1 MYLTWLNENNDDY
14 HESITK
20 LKQVIN
26 TIETF
31 TDIDEC
37 IDFITD
43 RPDQVTYM
51 VTSEVCAQR
60 LRSIVADISQLKS
73 IYIFCKNPRSDTNI
87 ESICEALK
95 QTLKDDDRN
104 EISISFANNNILDC
118 SFMYTQILKEIL
130 LTIDFNEQN
139 FKDFLTFCRTEFAQD
154 TRELRK
160 IDRLENEYHQRKP
173 IWWYTW
179 ESFLYKTLNKAL
191 RLMDVDI
198 IIKMGFFI
206 CDLHKQIA
214 DLHIKQISAEPFTV
228 YRLQGLSR
236 TDFTQMKE
244 NRNGLLAFNNFLS
257 TSKNRQVSLK
267 FLHRIRSNNDLIP
280 VLFVISI
287 DPSIKQTP
295 FANVTDFSAV
305 KNEEEILFSMHSVFR
320 IGQINKKLHNNDQ
333 IWQVEL
339 TLTSDSDPEL
349 HILTEHMRNTTLGVT
364 SWNRLGSLM
373 IELSKFDKAEEIYEL
388 LLREAKHPSE
398 KACVFHQFGVIS
410 YGQAKYE
417 QAIQYYQKSLE
428 MQKQIPLTDHSLLA
442 ASFHNIGTVY
452 MKTNEHS
459 KALEYYKKALEIL
472 SRSVPVDHKSLAST
486 YHNIGNV
493 YNDTS
498 DYSQALQYFQK
509 SLEIR
514 EKILPANH
522 PSLAASYNSIGFIY
536 SKVNEYLKALEY
548 YEKSLEIER
557 KTLPADHP
565 DLATSY
571 NNIGSVYDNINEYSK
586 ALEYYQKSLEIREK
600 RLSSNHPD
608 LAISYSKIGFVY
620 EITGKYSQALECYE
634 KSLEIRRKILPAD
647 HPNLAT
653 TYNNIGSA
661 YRSMSEY
668 SNALQYFRKSLEIG
682 EKTLPENHPDLAIS
696 YNNIGIVYNSKKDYR
711 RALEYLEQALRI
723 WRKSLPANHPNIKK
737 VQNSIVAVKQN
748 L

>member
-104 EISISFANNNILDC
+104 EISISFANNNTLDC

-364 SWNRLGSLM
+364 RWNRLGSLM

-388 LLREAKHPSE
+388 LLRKVKDPYE
-398 KACVFHQFGVIS
+398 KAYLFHQFGMIY

-417 QAIQYYQKSLE
+417 QAIAYNQKSLE
-428 MQKQIPLTDHSLLA
+428 MKKQNPLTDHSSLA
-442 ASFHNIGTVY
+442 ASFNNIATIY
-452 MKTNEHS
+452 STTNEHS
-459 KALEYYKKALEIL
+459 KALEYYKKTLEIL
-472 SRSVPVDHKSLAST
+472 SKSVPIDYTNLATT
-486 YHNIGNV
+486 YSNIANV
-493 YNDTS
+493 YSYTS
-498 DYSQALQYFQK
+498 DYSQALQYF
-509 SLEIR
+509 R
-514 EKILPANH
+514 
-522 PSLAASYNSIGFIY
+522 
-536 SKVNEYLKALEY
+536 
-548 YEKSLEIER
+548 KSLEIEE
-557 KTLPADHP
+557 KILPTNHP
-565 DLATSY
+565 SLATSY
-571 NNIGSVYDNINEYSK
+571 NNIGTLYSEMNEHST
-586 ALEYYQKSLEIREK
+586 ALEYYEKSFEIR
-600 RLSSNHPD
+600 
-608 LAISYSKIGFVY
+608 
-620 EITGKYSQALECYE
+620 
-634 KSLEIRRKILPAD
+634 
-647 HPNLAT
+647 
-653 TYNNIGSA
+653 
-661 YRSMSEY
+661 
-668 SNALQYFRKSLEIG
+668 
-682 EKTLPENHPDLAIS
+682 EKTLPENHSDLAIS

-711 RALEYLEQALRI
+711 RALEYLEEALRI

>member
-1 MYLTWLNENNDDY
+1 MYLTWLDENNDDY

-104 EISISFANNNILDC
+104 EISISFANNNTLDC

-139 FKDFLTFCRTEFAQD
+139 FKDFLTFCRIEFAQD

-295 FANVTDFSAV
+295 FANVADFSAV

-349 HILTEHMRNTTLGVT
+349 HILTEHMRNTTT
-364 SWNRLGSLM
+364 EETRWHRLGSLM

-388 LLREAKHPSE
+388 LLRKVKDPYE
-398 KACVFHQFGVIS
+398 KAYLFHQFGMIY

-417 QAIQYYQKSLE
+417 QAIAYNQKSLE
-428 MQKQIPLTDHSLLA
+428 MKKQNPLTDHSSLA
-442 ASFHNIGTVY
+442 ASFNNIATIY
-452 MKTNEHS
+452 STTNEHS
-459 KALEYYKKALEIL
+459 KALEYYKKTLEIL
-472 SRSVPVDHKSLAST
+472 SKSVPIDYTNLATT
-486 YHNIGNV
+486 YSNIANV
-493 YNDTS
+493 YSYTS
-498 DYSQALQYFQK
+498 DYSQALQYF
-509 SLEIR
+509 R
-514 EKILPANH
+514 
-522 PSLAASYNSIGFIY
+522 
-536 SKVNEYLKALEY
+536 
-548 YEKSLEIER
+548 KSLEIEE
-557 KTLPADHP
+557 KILPTNHP
-565 DLATSY
+565 SLATSY
-571 NNIGSVYDNINEYSK
+571 NNIGTLYSEMNEHST
-586 ALEYYQKSLEIREK
+586 ALEYYEKSFEIR
-600 RLSSNHPD
+600 
-608 LAISYSKIGFVY
+608 
-620 EITGKYSQALECYE
+620 
-634 KSLEIRRKILPAD
+634 
-647 HPNLAT
+647 
-653 TYNNIGSA
+653 
-661 YRSMSEY
+661 
-668 SNALQYFRKSLEIG
+668 
-682 EKTLPENHPDLAIS
+682 EKTLPENHSDLAIS

-711 RALEYLEQALRI
+711 RALEYLEEALRI

>member
-1 MYLTWLNENNDDY
+1 MYLTWLDENNDDY

-104 EISISFANNNILDC
+104 EISISFANNNTLDC

-139 FKDFLTFCRTEFAQD
+139 FKDFLTFCRIEFAQD

-295 FANVTDFSAV
+295 FANVADFSAV

-320 IGQINKKLHNNDQ
+320 IGQMNKKLHSNDQ
-333 IWQVEL
+333 FWQVEL

-388 LLREAKHPSE
+388 LLRKVKDPYE
-398 KACVFHQFGVIS
+398 KAYLFHQFGMIY

-417 QAIQYYQKSLE
+417 QAIAYNQKSLE
-428 MQKQIPLTDHSLLA
+428 MKKQNPLTDHSSLA
-442 ASFHNIGTVY
+442 ASFNNIATIY
-452 MKTNEHS
+452 STTNEHS
-459 KALEYYKKALEIL
+459 KALEYYKKTLEIL
-472 SRSVPVDHKSLAST
+472 SKSVPIDYTNLATT
-486 YHNIGNV
+486 YSNIANV
-493 YNDTS
+493 YSYTS
-498 DYSQALQYFQK
+498 DYSQALQYF
-509 SLEIR
+509 R
-514 EKILPANH
+514 
-522 PSLAASYNSIGFIY
+522 
-536 SKVNEYLKALEY
+536 
-548 YEKSLEIER
+548 KSLEIEE
-557 KTLPADHP
+557 KILPTNHP
-565 DLATSY
+565 SLATSY
-571 NNIGSVYDNINEYSK
+571 NNIGTLYSEMNEHST
-586 ALEYYQKSLEIREK
+586 ALEYYEKSFEIR
-600 RLSSNHPD
+600 
-608 LAISYSKIGFVY
+608 
-620 EITGKYSQALECYE
+620 
-634 KSLEIRRKILPAD
+634 
-647 HPNLAT
+647 
-653 TYNNIGSA
+653 
-661 YRSMSEY
+661 
-668 SNALQYFRKSLEIG
+668 
-682 EKTLPENHPDLAIS
+682 EKTLPENHSDLAIS

-711 RALEYLEQALRI
+711 RALEYLEEALRI

>member
-1 MYLTWLNENNDDY
+1 MYLTWLDENNDDY

-104 EISISFANNNILDC
+104 EISISFANNNTLDC

-349 HILTEHMRNTTLGVT
+349 HILTEHMRNTTTGET
-364 SWNRLGSLM
+364 RWHRLGSLM

-388 LLREAKHPSE
+388 LLRKVKDPYE
-398 KACVFHQFGVIS
+398 KAYLFHQFGMIY

-417 QAIQYYQKSLE
+417 QAIAYNQKSLE
-428 MQKQIPLTDHSLLA
+428 MKKQNPLTDHSSLA
-442 ASFHNIGTVY
+442 ASFNNIATIY
-452 MKTNEHS
+452 STTNEHS
-459 KALEYYKKALEIL
+459 KALEYYKKTLEIL
-472 SRSVPVDHKSLAST
+472 SKSVPIDYTNLATT
-486 YHNIGNV
+486 YSNIANV
-493 YNDTS
+493 YSYTS
-498 DYSQALQYFQK
+498 DYSQALQYF
-509 SLEIR
+509 R
-514 EKILPANH
+514 
-522 PSLAASYNSIGFIY
+522 
-536 SKVNEYLKALEY
+536 
-548 YEKSLEIER
+548 KSLEIEE
-557 KTLPADHP
+557 KILPTNHP
-565 DLATSY
+565 SLATSY
-571 NNIGSVYDNINEYSK
+571 NNIGTLYSEMNEHST
-586 ALEYYQKSLEIREK
+586 ALEYYEKSFEIR
-600 RLSSNHPD
+600 
-608 LAISYSKIGFVY
+608 
-620 EITGKYSQALECYE
+620 
-634 KSLEIRRKILPAD
+634 
-647 HPNLAT
+647 
-653 TYNNIGSA
+653 
-661 YRSMSEY
+661 
-668 SNALQYFRKSLEIG
+668 
-682 EKTLPENHPDLAIS
+682 EKTLPENHSDLAIS

-711 RALEYLEQALRI
+711 RALEYLEEALRI

>member
-1 MYLTWLNENNDDY
+1 MYLTWLDENNDDY

-228 YRLQGLSR
+228 YRLQGLSQI
-236 TDFTQMKE
+236 DFNQMKE

-267 FLHRIRSNNDLIP
+267 FLHRIRSNSDLIP

-295 FANVTDFSAV
+295 FANVADFSAV

-320 IGQINKKLHNNDQ
+320 IGQMNKKLHSNDQ
-333 IWQVEL
+333 FWQVEL

-349 HILTEHMRNTTLGVT
+349 HILTEHMRNTTT
-364 SWNRLGSLM
+364 EETRWHRLGSLM

-388 LLREAKHPSE
+388 LLRKVKDPYE
-398 KACVFHQFGVIS
+398 KAYLFHQFGMIY

-417 QAIQYYQKSLE
+417 QAIAYNQKSLE
-428 MQKQIPLTDHSLLA
+428 MKKQNPLTDHSSLA
-442 ASFHNIGTVY
+442 ASFNNIATIY
-452 MKTNEHS
+452 STTNEHS
-459 KALEYYKKALEIL
+459 KALEYYKKTLEIL
-472 SRSVPVDHKSLAST
+472 SKSVPIDYTNLATT
-486 YHNIGNV
+486 YSNIANV
-493 YNDTS
+493 YSYTS
-498 DYSQALQYFQK
+498 DYSQALQYF
-509 SLEIR
+509 R
-514 EKILPANH
+514 
-522 PSLAASYNSIGFIY
+522 
-536 SKVNEYLKALEY
+536 
-548 YEKSLEIER
+548 KSLEIEE
-557 KTLPADHP
+557 KILPTNHP
-565 DLATSY
+565 SLATSY
-571 NNIGSVYDNINEYSK
+571 NNIGTLYSEMNEHST
-586 ALEYYQKSLEIREK
+586 ALEYYEKSFEIR
-600 RLSSNHPD
+600 
-608 LAISYSKIGFVY
+608 
-620 EITGKYSQALECYE
+620 
-634 KSLEIRRKILPAD
+634 
-647 HPNLAT
+647 
-653 TYNNIGSA
+653 
-661 YRSMSEY
+661 
-668 SNALQYFRKSLEIG
+668 
-682 EKTLPENHPDLAIS
+682 EKTLPENHSDLAIS

-711 RALEYLEQALRI
+711 RALEYLEEALRI

>member
-1 MYLTWLNENNDDY
+1 MYLTWLDENNDDY

-104 EISISFANNNILDC
+104 EISISFANNNTLDC

-267 FLHRIRSNNDLIP
+267 FLHRIRSNSDLIP

-388 LLREAKHPSE
+388 LLRKVKDPYE
-398 KACVFHQFGVIS
+398 KAYLFHQFGMIY

-417 QAIQYYQKSLE
+417 QAIAYNQKSLE
-428 MQKQIPLTDHSLLA
+428 MKKQNPLTDHSSLA
-442 ASFHNIGTVY
+442 ASFNNIATIY
-452 MKTNEHS
+452 STTNEHS
-459 KALEYYKKALEIL
+459 KALEYYKKTLEIL
-472 SRSVPVDHKSLAST
+472 SKSVPIDYTNLATT
-486 YHNIGNV
+486 YSNIANV
-493 YNDTS
+493 YSYTS
-498 DYSQALQYFQK
+498 DYSQALQYF
-509 SLEIR
+509 R
-514 EKILPANH
+514 
-522 PSLAASYNSIGFIY
+522 
-536 SKVNEYLKALEY
+536 
-548 YEKSLEIER
+548 KSLEIEE
-557 KTLPADHP
+557 KILPTNHP
-565 DLATSY
+565 SLATSY
-571 NNIGSVYDNINEYSK
+571 NNIGTLYSEMNEHST
-586 ALEYYQKSLEIREK
+586 ALEYYEKSFEIR
-600 RLSSNHPD
+600 
-608 LAISYSKIGFVY
+608 
-620 EITGKYSQALECYE
+620 
-634 KSLEIRRKILPAD
+634 
-647 HPNLAT
+647 
-653 TYNNIGSA
+653 
-661 YRSMSEY
+661 
-668 SNALQYFRKSLEIG
+668 
-682 EKTLPENHPDLAIS
+682 EKTLPENHSDLAIS

-711 RALEYLEQALRI
+711 RALEYLEEALRI

>member
-60 LRSIVADISQLKS
+60 LHPIVADISQLKS

-139 FKDFLTFCRTEFAQD
+139 FKDFLTFCRIEFAQD

-228 YRLQGLSR
+228 YRLQGLSQI
-236 TDFTQMKE
+236 DFNQMKE

-349 HILTEHMRNTTLGVT
+349 HILTEHMRNTTT
-364 SWNRLGSLM
+364 EETRWHRLGSLM

-388 LLREAKHPSE
+388 LLRKVKDPYE
-398 KACVFHQFGVIS
+398 KAYLFHQFGMIY

-417 QAIQYYQKSLE
+417 QAIAYNQKSLE
-428 MQKQIPLTDHSLLA
+428 MKKQNPLTDHSSLA
-442 ASFHNIGTVY
+442 ASFNNIATIY
-452 MKTNEHS
+452 STTNEHS
-459 KALEYYKKALEIL
+459 KALEYYKKTLEIL
-472 SRSVPVDHKSLAST
+472 SKSVPIDYTNLATT
-486 YHNIGNV
+486 YSNIANV
-493 YNDTS
+493 YSYTS

-509 SLEIR
+509 SLEIE
-514 EKILPANH
+514 EKILPTNH
-522 PSLAASYNSIGFIY
+522 PS
-536 SKVNEYLKALEY
+536 
-548 YEKSLEIER
+548 
-557 KTLPADHP
+557 
-565 DLATSY
+565 LATSY
-571 NNIGSVYDNINEYSK
+571 NNIGTLYSEMNEHST
-586 ALEYYQKSLEIREK
+586 ALEYYEKSFEIR
-600 RLSSNHPD
+600 
-608 LAISYSKIGFVY
+608 
-620 EITGKYSQALECYE
+620 
-634 KSLEIRRKILPAD
+634 
-647 HPNLAT
+647 
-653 TYNNIGSA
+653 
-661 YRSMSEY
+661 
-668 SNALQYFRKSLEIG
+668 
-682 EKTLPENHPDLAIS
+682 EKTLPENHSDLAIS

-711 RALEYLEQALRI
+711 RALEYLEEALRI

>member
-1 MYLTWLNENNDDY
+1 MYLTWLDENNDDY

-104 EISISFANNNILDC
+104 EISISFANNNTLDC

-349 HILTEHMRNTTLGVT
+349 HILTEHMRNTTPEET
-364 SWNRLGSLM
+364 RWHRLGSLM

-388 LLREAKHPSE
+388 LLRKVKDPYE
-398 KACVFHQFGVIS
+398 KAYLFHQFGMIY

-417 QAIQYYQKSLE
+417 QAIAYNQKSLE
-428 MQKQIPLTDHSLLA
+428 MKKQNPLTDHSSLA
-442 ASFHNIGTVY
+442 ASFNNIATIY
-452 MKTNEHS
+452 STTNEHS
-459 KALEYYKKALEIL
+459 KALEYYKKTLEIL
-472 SRSVPVDHKSLAST
+472 SKSVPIDYTNLATT
-486 YHNIGNV
+486 YSNIANV
-493 YNDTS
+493 YSYTS
-498 DYSQALQYFQK
+498 DYSQALQYF
-509 SLEIR
+509 R
-514 EKILPANH
+514 
-522 PSLAASYNSIGFIY
+522 
-536 SKVNEYLKALEY
+536 
-548 YEKSLEIER
+548 KSLEIEE
-557 KTLPADHP
+557 KILPTNHP
-565 DLATSY
+565 SLATSY
-571 NNIGSVYDNINEYSK
+571 NNIGTLYSEMNEHST
-586 ALEYYQKSLEIREK
+586 ALEYYEKSFEIR
-600 RLSSNHPD
+600 
-608 LAISYSKIGFVY
+608 
-620 EITGKYSQALECYE
+620 
-634 KSLEIRRKILPAD
+634 
-647 HPNLAT
+647 
-653 TYNNIGSA
+653 
-661 YRSMSEY
+661 
-668 SNALQYFRKSLEIG
+668 
-682 EKTLPENHPDLAIS
+682 EKTLPENHSDLAIS

-711 RALEYLEQALRI
+711 RALEYLEEALRI

>member
-1 MYLTWLNENNDDY
+1 MYLTWLDENNDDY

-60 LRSIVADISQLKS
+60 LHPIVADISQLKS

-104 EISISFANNNILDC
+104 EISISFANNNTLDC

-139 FKDFLTFCRTEFAQD
+139 FKDFLTFCRIEFAQD

-228 YRLQGLSR
+228 YRLQGLSQI
-236 TDFTQMKE
+236 DFNQMKE

-267 FLHRIRSNNDLIP
+267 FLHRIRSNSDLIP

-295 FANVTDFSAV
+295 FANVADFSAV

-320 IGQINKKLHNNDQ
+320 IGQMNKKLHSNDQ
-333 IWQVEL
+333 FWQVEL

-349 HILTEHMRNTTLGVT
+349 HILTEHMRNTTT
-364 SWNRLGSLM
+364 EETRWHRLGSLM

-388 LLREAKHPSE
+388 LLRKVKDPYE
-398 KACVFHQFGVIS
+398 KAYLFHQFGMIY

-417 QAIQYYQKSLE
+417 QAIAYNQKSLE
-428 MQKQIPLTDHSLLA
+428 MKKQNPLTDHSSLA
-442 ASFHNIGTVY
+442 ASFNNIATIY
-452 MKTNEHS
+452 STTNEHS
-459 KALEYYKKALEIL
+459 KALEYYKKTLEIL
-472 SRSVPVDHKSLAST
+472 SKSVPIDYTNLATT
-486 YHNIGNV
+486 YSNIANV
-493 YNDTS
+493 YSYTS
-498 DYSQALQYFQK
+498 DYSQALQYF
-509 SLEIR
+509 R
-514 EKILPANH
+514 
-522 PSLAASYNSIGFIY
+522 
-536 SKVNEYLKALEY
+536 
-548 YEKSLEIER
+548 KSLEIEE
-557 KTLPADHP
+557 KILPTNHP
-565 DLATSY
+565 SLATSY
-571 NNIGSVYDNINEYSK
+571 NNIGTLYSEMNEHST
-586 ALEYYQKSLEIREK
+586 ALEYYEKSFEIR
-600 RLSSNHPD
+600 
-608 LAISYSKIGFVY
+608 
-620 EITGKYSQALECYE
+620 
-634 KSLEIRRKILPAD
+634 
-647 HPNLAT
+647 
-653 TYNNIGSA
+653 
-661 YRSMSEY
+661 
-668 SNALQYFRKSLEIG
+668 
-682 EKTLPENHPDLAIS
+682 EKTLPENHSDLAIS

-711 RALEYLEQALRI
+711 RALEYLEEALRI

>member
-1 MYLTWLNENNDDY
+1 MYLTWLDENNDDY

-104 EISISFANNNILDC
+104 EISISFANNNTLDC

-349 HILTEHMRNTTLGVT
+349 HILTEHMRNTTT
-364 SWNRLGSLM
+364 EETRWNRLGSLM

-388 LLREAKHPSE
+388 LLRKVKDPYE
-398 KACVFHQFGVIS
+398 KAYLFHQFGMIY

-417 QAIQYYQKSLE
+417 QAIAYNQKSLE
-428 MQKQIPLTDHSLLA
+428 MKKQNPLTDHSSLA
-442 ASFHNIGTVY
+442 ASFNNIATIY
-452 MKTNEHS
+452 STTNEHS
-459 KALEYYKKALEIL
+459 KALEYYKKTLEIL
-472 SRSVPVDHKSLAST
+472 SKSVPIDYTNLATT
-486 YHNIGNV
+486 YSNIANV
-493 YNDTS
+493 YSYTS
-498 DYSQALQYFQK
+498 DYSQALQYF
-509 SLEIR
+509 R
-514 EKILPANH
+514 
-522 PSLAASYNSIGFIY
+522 
-536 SKVNEYLKALEY
+536 
-548 YEKSLEIER
+548 KSLEIEE
-557 KTLPADHP
+557 KILPTNHP
-565 DLATSY
+565 SLATSY
-571 NNIGSVYDNINEYSK
+571 NNIGTLYSEMNEHST
-586 ALEYYQKSLEIREK
+586 ALEYYEKSFEIR
-600 RLSSNHPD
+600 
-608 LAISYSKIGFVY
+608 
-620 EITGKYSQALECYE
+620 
-634 KSLEIRRKILPAD
+634 
-647 HPNLAT
+647 
-653 TYNNIGSA
+653 
-661 YRSMSEY
+661 
-668 SNALQYFRKSLEIG
+668 
-682 EKTLPENHPDLAIS
+682 EKTLPENHSDLAIS

-711 RALEYLEQALRI
+711 RALEYLEEALRI